1 MDKIRNLPNYNT
13 YSIELMNAVV
23 KQDQNTINQIFN
35 KIDEEL
41 RKIRKEKSI
50 TFERSQKMWNDP
62 ESHFRAV
69 QLEEVTDLKMEFDDN
84 LGLFQLA
91 NLVQYEP
98 VMTITFTKMLKNLS
112 DIRLSDIRL
121 RTNIRTARSEK
132 MCNNPESHFKAVEAE
147 KQADLENE
155 ITDLMSLYNI
165 AQSANYTKG
174 IELITNRLNK
184 IAPNLADS
192 LIPKNSGTVH
202 K

>member
-69 QLEEVTDLKMEFDDN
+69 QLEEVKDLKMEFDDN

-112 DIRLSDIRL
+112 DIRL

-132 MCNNPESHFKAVEAE
+132 MWNDSESHFKAVEAE

-192 LIPKNSGTVH
+192 LISKNSGTVH

>member
-112 DIRLSDIRL
+112 DIRL

-132 MCNNPESHFKAVEAE
+132 MWNNPESHFKAVEAE

-192 LIPKNSGTVH
+192 LISKNSGTVH

>member
-62 ESHFRAV
+62 ESHF
-69 QLEEVTDLKMEFDDN
+69 
-84 LGLFQLA
+84 
-91 NLVQYEP
+91 
-98 VMTITFTKMLKNLS
+98 
-112 DIRLSDIRL
+112 
-121 RTNIRTARSEK
+121 
-132 MCNNPESHFKAVEAE
+132 KAVEAE

-192 LIPKNSGTVH
+192 LISKNSGTVH

>member
-23 KQDQNTINQIFN
+23 KEDQNTINQIFN

-112 DIRLSDIRL
+112 DIRL
-121 RTNIRTARSEK
+121 RTNIRTALSEK
-132 MCNNPESHFKAVEAE
+132 MWNNPESHFKAVEAE

-192 LIPKNSGTVH
+192 LIPKDSGIVH

>member
-13 YSIELMNAVV
+13 YSIELMNAVD

-50 TFERSQKMWNDP
+50 SFERYRKMWDHP
-62 ESHFRAV
+62 ESHFRVV

-98 VMTITFTKMLKNLS
+98 VMTITFIKMLKNLS
-112 DIRLSDIRL
+112 DIRL
-121 RTNIRTARSEK
+121 RTARSEK
-132 MCNNPESHFKAVEAE
+132 MGNDFESHLKAVEAAE
-147 KQADLENE
+147 QADLENE

>member
-1 MDKIRNLPNYNT
+1 MGKIRNLPNYNT

-23 KQDQNTINQIFN
+23 KQDQNTINQIFI
-35 KIDEEL
+35 KIDGEL

-62 ESHFRAV
+62 ESHFR
-69 QLEEVTDLKMEFDDN
+69 
-84 LGLFQLA
+84 
-91 NLVQYEP
+91 
-98 VMTITFTKMLKNLS
+98 
-112 DIRLSDIRL
+112 
-121 RTNIRTARSEK
+121 
-132 MCNNPESHFKAVEAE
+132 AVEAE

-192 LIPKNSGTVH
+192 LIPKNSGIVH

>member
-23 KQDQNTINQIFN
+23 KQDQNTINQIFI

-50 TFERSQKMWNDP
+50 TFERSQKMWND
-62 ESHFRAV
+62 
-69 QLEEVTDLKMEFDDN
+69 
-84 LGLFQLA
+84 
-91 NLVQYEP
+91 
-98 VMTITFTKMLKNLS
+98 
-112 DIRLSDIRL
+112 
-121 RTNIRTARSEK
+121 
-132 MCNNPESHFKAVEAE
+132 PESHFKAVEAE

>member
-23 KQDQNTINQIFN
+23 KQNQNTINQIFN

-91 NLVQYEP
+91 NLVHYEP
-98 VMTITFTKMLKNLS
+98 VMAITFTKMLKN
-112 DIRLSDIRL
+112 LSDIRL

-132 MCNNPESHFKAVEAE
+132 MWKNPESHFKAVEAE

-192 LIPKNSGTVH
+192 LISKNSGTVH

>member
-62 ESHFRAV
+62 ESYFRAV
-69 QLEEVTDLKMEFDDN
+69 ELEEVTDLKMEFDDN

-91 NLVQYEP
+91 NLVQYKP
-98 VMTITFTKMLKNLS
+98 FMTITFTKMLKNLS
-112 DIRLSDIRL
+112 DIRL
-121 RTNIRTARSEK
+121 RTNIRTTRSEK
-132 MCNNPESHFKAVEAE
+132 MWNNPESHFKAVEAE

>member
-35 KIDEEL
+35 KIEEEL

-50 TFERSQKMWNDP
+50 SFERSQKMWNDP

-112 DIRLSDIRL
+112 DIRL
-121 RTNIRTARSEK
+121 RTNIRTALSEK
-132 MCNNPESHFKAVEAE
+132 MWNNPESHFKAVEAE

-192 LIPKNSGTVH
+192 LISKNSGTVH

>member
-112 DIRLSDIRL
+112 DIRL
-121 RTNIRTARSEK
+121 RTNIRTALSEK
-132 MCNNPESHFKAVEAE
+132 MWNNPESHFKAVEAE

>member
-62 ESHFRAV
+62 ESH
-69 QLEEVTDLKMEFDDN
+69 
-84 LGLFQLA
+84 
-91 NLVQYEP
+91 
-98 VMTITFTKMLKNLS
+98 S
-112 DIRLSDIRL
+112 
-121 RTNIRTARSEK
+121 
-132 MCNNPESHFKAVEAE
+132 KAVEAE

>member
-23 KQDQNTINQIFN
+23 KHDQNTINQIFN

-69 QLEEVTDLKMEFDDN
+69 
-84 LGLFQLA
+84 
-91 NLVQYEP
+91 
-98 VMTITFTKMLKNLS
+98 
-112 DIRLSDIRL
+112 
-121 RTNIRTARSEK
+121 
-132 MCNNPESHFKAVEAE
+132 EAE

-174 IELITNRLNK
+174 IELITNILNK
-184 IAPNLADS
+184 IAPNIADS
-192 LIPKNSGTVH
+192 LISKNSGTVH

>member
-69 QLEEVTDLKMEFDDN
+69 QLEKVTDLKMEFDDN

-91 NLVQYEP
+91 NLVQYKP

-112 DIRLSDIRL
+112 DIRL

-132 MCNNPESHFKAVEAE
+132 MWNDPESHFKAVEAE

>member
-1 MDKIRNLPNYNT
+1 MDKMRNLPNYNT

-112 DIRLSDIRL
+112 DIRL
-121 RTNIRTARSEK
+121 RTNIRTARNEK
-132 MCNNPESHFKAVEAE
+132 MWNNPESHFKAVEAE

-192 LIPKNSGTVH
+192 LISKNSGTVH

>member
-98 VMTITFTKMLKNLS
+98 VMTTTFTKMLKN
-112 DIRLSDIRL
+112 LSDIRL

-132 MCNNPESHFKAVEAE
+132 MWNNPESHFKAVEAE

>member
-23 KQDQNTINQIFN
+23 KQNQNTINQIFN

-69 QLEEVTDLKMEFDDN
+69 QLEEVTDL
-84 LGLFQLA
+84 
-91 NLVQYEP
+91 
-98 VMTITFTKMLKNLS
+98 
-112 DIRLSDIRL
+112 
-121 RTNIRTARSEK
+121 
-132 MCNNPESHFKAVEAE
+132 
-147 KQADLENE
+147 ENE

-192 LIPKNSGTVH
+192 LISKNSGTVH

>member
-50 TFERSQKMWNDP
+50 SFERSQKMWNDP

-112 DIRLSDIRL
+112 DIRL
-121 RTNIRTARSEK
+121 RTNIRTALSEK
-132 MCNNPESHFKAVEAE
+132 MWNNPESHFKAVEAE

-192 LIPKNSGTVH
+192 LISKNSGTVH

>member
-50 TFERSQKMWNDP
+50 TFERSQKMLDDP

-98 VMTITFTKMLKNLS
+98 VMTTTFTKMLKNLS
-112 DIRLSDIRL
+112 DIRLK
-121 RTNIRTARSEK
+121 TNIRTARSEK
-132 MCNNPESHFKAVEAE
+132 MWNDSESHFKAVEAE

>member
-69 QLEEVTDLKMEFDDN
+69 QLEEVKDLKMEFDDN

-112 DIRLSDIRL
+112 DIRL

-132 MCNNPESHFKAVEAE
+132 MWNDSELHFKAVEAE

-192 LIPKNSGTVH
+192 LISKNSGTVH

>member
-13 YSIELMNAVV
+13 YSIELMNAVI

-62 ESHFRAV
+62 ESHFKAV

-112 DIRLSDIRL
+112 DIRL
-121 RTNIRTARSEK
+121 RTNIRTALSEK
-132 MCNNPESHFKAVEAE
+132 MWNNPESHFKAVEAE

>member
-1 MDKIRNLPNYNT
+1 
-13 YSIELMNAVV
+13 
-23 KQDQNTINQIFN
+23 
-35 KIDEEL
+35 
-41 RKIRKEKSI
+41 
-50 TFERSQKMWNDP
+50 
-62 ESHFRAV
+62 
-69 QLEEVTDLKMEFDDN
+69 MEFDDN

-112 DIRLSDIRL
+112 DIRL

-132 MCNNPESHFKAVEAE
+132 MWNNPESHFKAVEAE

>member
-69 QLEEVTDLKMEFDDN
+69 QLEEVKDLKMEFDDN

-112 DIRLSDIRL
+112 DIRL

-132 MCNNPESHFKAVEAE
+132 MWNDSESHFKVVEAE

-192 LIPKNSGTVH
+192 LISKNSGTVH

>member
-98 VMTITFTKMLKNLS
+98 FMTITFTKMLKNLS
-112 DIRLSDIRL
+112 DIRL
-121 RTNIRTARSEK
+121 RTNIRTTRSEK
-132 MCNNPESHFKAVEAE
+132 MWNNPESHFKAVEAE

-192 LIPKNSGTVH
+192 LIPKNSGIVH

>member
-23 KQDQNTINQIFN
+23 KHDQNTINQIFN

-62 ESHFRAV
+62 ESHFKAV

-112 DIRLSDIRL
+112 DIRL

-132 MCNNPESHFKAVEAE
+132 MWNNPESHFKAVEAE

-192 LIPKNSGTVH
+192 LISKNSGTVH

>member
-1 MDKIRNLPNYNT
+1 
-13 YSIELMNAVV
+13 MNAVV
-23 KQDQNTINQIFN
+23 KHDQNTINQIFN

-50 TFERSQKMWNDP
+50 TFERSQKMRNDT
-62 ESHFRAV
+62 ESHFR
-69 QLEEVTDLKMEFDDN
+69 
-84 LGLFQLA
+84 
-91 NLVQYEP
+91 
-98 VMTITFTKMLKNLS
+98 
-112 DIRLSDIRL
+112 
-121 RTNIRTARSEK
+121 
-132 MCNNPESHFKAVEAE
+132 AVEAE

-184 IAPNLADS
+184 IAPDLADS

>member
-112 DIRLSDIRL
+112 DIRL
-121 RTNIRTARSEK
+121 RTNIRTARNEK
-132 MCNNPESHFKAVEAE
+132 MWNNPESHFKAIEAE

-192 LIPKNSGTVH
+192 LISKNSGTVH

>member
-112 DIRLSDIRL
+112 DIRL
-121 RTNIRTARSEK
+121 RTNIRTARNEK
-132 MCNNPESHFKAVEAE
+132 MWNNPESHFKAVEAE

>member
-112 DIRLSDIRL
+112 DIR
-121 RTNIRTARSEK
+121 TARNEK
-132 MCNNPESHFKAVEAE
+132 MWNNPESHFKAVEAE

-192 LIPKNSGTVH
+192 LISKNSGTVH

>member
-13 YSIELMNAVV
+13 YSIDLMNAVV

-62 ESHFRAV
+62 ESHFKAV

-112 DIRLSDIRL
+112 DIRL
-121 RTNIRTARSEK
+121 RTNIRTALSEK
-132 MCNNPESHFKAVEAE
+132 MWNNPESHFKAVEAE

-192 LIPKNSGTVH
+192 LISKNSGTVH

>member
-1 MDKIRNLPNYNT
+1 
-13 YSIELMNAVV
+13 
-23 KQDQNTINQIFN
+23 
-35 KIDEEL
+35 
-41 RKIRKEKSI
+41 
-50 TFERSQKMWNDP
+50 MWNDP

-98 VMTITFTKMLKNLS
+98 FMTITFTKMLKNLS
-112 DIRLSDIRL
+112 DIRL
-121 RTNIRTARSEK
+121 RTNIRTTRSEK
-132 MCNNPESHFKAVEAE
+132 MWNNPESHFKAVEAE

-155 ITDLMSLYNI
+155 ITDLMSLYNF

-192 LIPKNSGTVH
+192 LIPKNSGIVH

>member
-23 KQDQNTINQIFN
+23 KQDQNTINQIFI

-50 TFERSQKMWNDP
+50 TFERSQKMWND
-62 ESHFRAV
+62 
-69 QLEEVTDLKMEFDDN
+69 
-84 LGLFQLA
+84 
-91 NLVQYEP
+91 
-98 VMTITFTKMLKNLS
+98 
-112 DIRLSDIRL
+112 
-121 RTNIRTARSEK
+121 
-132 MCNNPESHFKAVEAE
+132 PESHFKAVEAE

-192 LIPKNSGTVH
+192 LIPKNSGIVH

>member
-50 TFERSQKMWNDP
+50 SFERSQKMWNDP

-112 DIRLSDIRL
+112 DIRL

-132 MCNNPESHFKAVEAE
+132 MWNNPESHFKAAEAE

>member
-62 ESHFRAV
+62 ESYFRAV
-69 QLEEVTDLKMEFDDN
+69 ELEEVTDLKMEFDDN

-112 DIRLSDIRL
+112 DIRL

-132 MCNNPESHFKAVEAE
+132 MWNNPESHFKAVEAE

>member
-13 YSIELMNAVV
+13 YSIELMNAVI

-69 QLEEVTDLKMEFDDN
+69 QLEKVTDLKMEFDDN

-91 NLVQYEP
+91 NLVQYGP

-112 DIRLSDIRL
+112 DIRL

-132 MCNNPESHFKAVEAE
+132 MWNNPESHFKAVEAE

>member
-1 MDKIRNLPNYNT
+1 MGKIRNLPNYNT

-23 KQDQNTINQIFN
+23 KQDQNTINQIFI

-98 VMTITFTKMLKNLS
+98 FMTITFTKMLKNLS
-112 DIRLSDIRL
+112 DIRL
-121 RTNIRTARSEK
+121 RTNIRTTRSEK
-132 MCNNPESHFKAVEAE
+132 MWNNPESHFKAVEAE

-192 LIPKNSGTVH
+192 LIPKNSGIVH

>member
-112 DIRLSDIRL
+112 DIRLK
-121 RTNIRTARSEK
+121 TNIRTARSEK
-132 MCNNPESHFKAVEAE
+132 MWNNPESHFKAVEAE

-192 LIPKNSGTVH
+192 LIPKNSATVH